1 MIAWFKE
8 NKYSTSTVNS
18 AETIW
23 ILRDGPNVLVHGLN
37 ADDFLHQTSN
47 TAMFLSFQKQFKK
60 RFDVK
65 SGNVSVGL
73 GNSIV
78 TDSSKLTSNI
88 DQTQY
93 IDELLERFDLSCCNP
108 TQIPIITRLSVRD
121 GGVKLS
127 VKDHE
132 TYRNIVG
139 SA

>member
-1 MIAWFKE
+1 MQAFLNGVLDDIYIQPPLRYPCPIGWVLKLLKALYGLHHSPVKYKKEVLAWFKE

-65 SGNVSVGL
+65 SGNVS
-73 GNSIV
+73 GNVFPCISQ
-78 TDSSKLTSNI
+78 I
-88 DQTQY
+88 DRQ
-93 IDELLERFDLSCCNP
+93 ID
-108 TQIPIITRLSVRD
+108 V
-121 GGVKLS
+121 
-127 VKDHE
+127 
-132 TYRNIVG
+132 
-139 SA
+139 